1 MTTLHLPKDFSQIS
15 ARFKGTDPAALIV
28 FAVAAG
34 LLAVFLVSVF
44 FR

>member
-1 MTTLHLPKDFSQIS
+1 MSTVHSPRDFSQIR

-28 FAVAAG
+28 FGVAAG
-34 LLAVFLVSVF
+34 LLVVFLVSVF

>member
-1 MTTLHLPKDFSQIS
+1 MSTVHLPRESSRIS

-28 FAVAAG
+28 FGVAAG
-34 LLAVFLVSVF
+34 LLVVFLVSVF